1 MKNKLVLD
9 IHTHT
14 LASGHAY
21 GTIRENALAAKEKGL
36 LGLGIS
42 DHAPGT
48 PGTCDPIYF
57 RNIKAVPRN
66 LYGVEIFFGD
76 ENNVLDDGSMTLP
89 DDILNLLDYN
99 IVGIHGICYN
109 DQGIEKNTDNLI
121 SCMKNP
127 KTYFISHPDDGT
139 WPLDYERLVLAAKE
153 NGVALEVN
161 NSSVKGAWKKNCI
174 ENIHTYLKLC
184 MKYQTN
190 IFVGS
195 DAHDPSA
202 IGAFDEAIALL
213 DEVNFDEEL
222 IINNSLEKF
231 KNFIHYKG

>member
-127 KTYFISHPDDGT
+127 KTFFISHPDDGT

-231 KNFIHYKG
+231 KNFINYKD